1 MLNSNVLSNKKV
13 KNIKIKNTNMTIT
26 RPANIVL
33 NIIMILVCIACVY
46 PFLLV
51 LGVSF
56 TDNHAVELH
65 GFHMIPQK
73 FSLGAYAFAFKEPE
87 VILRAYGV
95 TIFVTI
101 FGSLLSLIIITL
113 YAYVI
118 SRKDFK
124 YRNIFSFLVFFT
136 MLFNGGL
143 VPWYMVYSKVLGI
156 KDTIFALILPYLVT
170 PLYVLI
176 MRTFFVTTIP
186 EEIIESAKIDGAG
199 QFRTF
204 YQIVLP
210 LAKPSLATIG
220 LFDVL
225 QYWNDWYSPL
235 LFIENTKLFNLQYLM
250 YKLNQN
256 ILFLATN
263 QNATNY
269 VTQSQQLPTQT
280 ATMATAIIVIGPI
293 ILAYPFFQQYFV
305 EGLTVGAVKG

>member
-1 MLNSNVLSNKKV
+1 MLNSNVLNNKKV

-26 RPANIVL
+26 KPANIIL
-33 NIIMILVCIACVY
+33 NIIMIITCIACIY

-56 TDNHAVELH
+56 TDNHTVQVQ
-65 GFHMIPQK
+65 GFNLIPPK
-73 FSLGAYAFAFKEPE
+73 FSTSAYAFAFKDPE
-87 VILRAYGV
+87 VIFRAYGV

-101 FGSLLSLIIITL
+101 FGSLLSLAIITL

-124 YRNIFSFLVFFT
+124 YRNTFSFIVFFT

-143 VPWYMVYSKVLGI
+143 VPWYMVYSRFLGI
-156 KDTIFALILPYLVT
+156 KDTVFALMLPYLVT

-235 LFIENTKLFNLQYLM
+235 LFITNTKLFNLQYLM
-250 YKLNQN
+250 YKLDKD
-256 ILFLATN
+256 ISFLSNNPAAASHVTN
-263 QNATNY
+263 
-269 VTQSQQLPTQT
+269 QQLPTET
-280 ATMATAIIVIGPI
+280 ATMATAMVVIGPI